1 MAGRKPR
8 RGKEAGGAKL
18 AADKKKAMADASFK
32 RGLKL
37 RHHMFGREGAEDQI
51 EAATDFN
58 LPLQDYVSRICFGE
72 IWQRPHLDKKTRSMI
87 TLAMLVATGREHEIK
102 VHTRGAIANGVSKE
116 ELRELILHSI
126 LYCGLPMAVG
136 GYRAATEVLRELKLE

>member
-1 MAGRKPR
+1 MAESKTRTGKRAREPR
-8 RGKEAGGAKL
+8 L
-18 AADKKKAMADASFK
+18 AADKKKAMADANFK

-37 RHHMFGREGAEDQI
+37 RRRMFGREGAEDQI
-51 EAATDFN
+51 EAATEFN

-72 IWQRPHLDKKTRSMI
+72 IWQRPHLDKKTRSLI

-116 ELRELILHSI
+116 ELRELLVHSV

-136 GYRAATEVLRELKLE
+136 GHRAAADVLRELGLE